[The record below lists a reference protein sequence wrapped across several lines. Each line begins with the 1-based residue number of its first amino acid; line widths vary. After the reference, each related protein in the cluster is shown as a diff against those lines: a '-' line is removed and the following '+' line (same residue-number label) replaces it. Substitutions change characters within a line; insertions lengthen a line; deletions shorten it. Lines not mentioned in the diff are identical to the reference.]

1 MWHKLIKNMWAGNRP
16 GREIPAPPR
25 VNTVNPEFG
34 CLGITDACMLHC
46 KMCHKWEPD
55 IFIDKKDVDCFPTV
69 EQYRK
74 FLYGLREIVGDE
86 FVMNFGGGEALL
98 FKDIFEVIKTASQCG
113 LRTNLNS
120 NGFLIDENIA
130 RRLGESG
137 LQHIKLSLDSI
148 DRDTHDYMRGVK
160 GVYDRVMR
168 AIDNLHRFAPS
179 IRVSL
184 ISVIYEQTYRRFIP
198 LMEWINANDKIEHVL
213 IMVAMQPNNTA
224 PEEQWWNGEHGF
236 LWPKD
241 RNAVDALMDEVIGL
255 KERGYKIIN
264 TAGQLRA
271 AKNYLAHP
279 ECFVKKTTCNMDK
292 AVHVSSIGQVFLCF
306 NYGLLGDI
314 RRGDDIRE
322 LWGSEQAQAIREKIK
337 TCKKNCHFL
346 INCFF
351 EEDPQGA
358 EESRT

>member
-1 MWHKLIKNMWAGNRP
+1 MCTGRKPDKETPPADPKNP
-16 GREIPAPPR
+16 GCPA
-25 VNTVNPEFG
+25 VKPEFG
-34 CLGITDACMLHC
+34 CLGITDDCMLRC
-46 KMCHKWEPD
+46 KMCHKWEQD
-55 IFIDKKDVDCFPTV
+55 IFIDKKDYNCFPTV

-74 FLYGLREIVGDE
+74 FLFGLRGLVDDE

-98 FKDIFEVIKTASQCG
+98 FKDIFDVIKTASECG

-120 NGFLIDENIA
+120 NGFLIDENVA

-137 LQHIKLSLDSI
+137 LQNIKLSLDSI
-148 DRDTHDYMRGVK
+148 DRETHDYMRGIK
-160 GVYDRVMR
+160 GVYDRAMR
-168 AIDNLHRFAPS
+168 AIDNLHKFAPS

-184 ISVIYEQTYRRFIP
+184 ISVIYEQTYRGFIP
-198 LMEWINANDKIEHVL
+198 LMEWINNNEKIEHVL

-224 PEEQWWNGEHGF
+224 PEEHWWKGKYGF

-241 RNAVDALMDEVIGL
+241 RGAVDALMDELIGR
-255 KERGYKIIN
+255 KERGYKICN
-264 TAGQLRA
+264 TPGQLRA
-271 AKNYLAHP
+271 AKKYLAHP
-279 ECFVKKTTCNMDK
+279 ECFVKKTACNMDK

-322 LWGSEQAQAIREKIK
+322 LWGSEQARDIRQKIK

-351 EEDPQGA
+351 EEDPPEGQ
-358 EESRT
+358 